1 VKAQLLDALRDACGD
16 AAVLAD
22 AASIEPYV
30 TDWRGTF
37 VGRASAVV
45 RPASTEQVSEV
56 VRICSDARIPI
67 VPQGGNTGLA
77 AGATPLQLRDAIIV
91 SLSRMRRIVSVDAD
105 AYAVTVEA
113 GCVLADVQQAARR
126 AERLF
131 PLSLAA
137 EGSAEIGGLVSTNA
151 GGTAVL
157 RYGTMRSLVLGLEAV
172 LPDGRIVDG
181 LRALYKDNAG
191 YDWKQLF
198 IGAEGTLGIVTR
210 AVLRLFPMPRERV
223 TALIGIDL
231 SETALRVFSHLQTML
246 GETLSA
252 CELFPDRALALRV
265 AYEPGLRRPMAEH
278 AWYLLVEATSSL
290 STLRTAAEE
299 AFVALDDAGLAG
311 AIVIAENSAQA
322 RALWEWRETITETE
336 KRTGRSVKH
345 DVSVP
350 ISAIPEFIARATE
363 RIERDHPGVTVL
375 AFGHFGDGNIHFNV
389 LVPGATTAVVDA
401 ISAAVYEMIA
411 DFRGSITAE
420 HGIGRY
426 RRNELL
432 AHRSIFEMD
441 LMRTVKR
448 ALDPGNVMNPGAV
461 LEE

>member
-1 VKAQLLDALRDACGD
+1 M
-16 AAVLAD
+16 LAD

>member
-1 VKAQLLDALRDACGD
+1 MKAQLLDALRDACGD

>member
-1 VKAQLLDALRDACGD
+1 MTEALLGALRNTCGD

-22 AASIEPYV
+22 AASIQPYV
-30 TDWRGTF
+30 TDWRGTY

-56 VRICSDARIPI
+56 VRICADARVPI

-77 AGATPLQLRDAIIV
+77 AGATPLKLRDAV
-91 SLSRMRRIVSVDAD
+91 VVNLSRMRRIVTVDAD
-105 AYAVTVEA
+105 AYAMTVEA

-126 AERLF
+126 AHRLF

-137 EGSAEIGGLVSTNA
+137 EGSAEIGGLISTNA

-157 RYGTMRSLVLGLEAV
+157 RYGSMRSLVLGLEAV

-198 IGAEGTLGIVTR
+198 VGAEGTLGIITR
-210 AVLRLFPMPRERV
+210 AVLRLFPLPRERV
-223 TALIGIDL
+223 TALVGID
-231 SETALRVFSHLQTML
+231 SCETALRAFSMLQALL

-252 CELFPDRALALRV
+252 CELFPDRALALRL
-265 AYEPGLRRPMAEH
+265 AHEPALRRPMAEH
-278 AWYLLVEATSSL
+278 AWYLLVEASSSL
-290 STLRTAAEE
+290 STLRAAAEE

-311 AIVIAENSAQA
+311 AIVIAENSSQA

-336 KRTGRSVKH
+336 KRAGSSVKH

-363 RIERDHPGVTVL
+363 RIERDHPGASVL

-389 LVPGATTAVVDA
+389 MLPNANALAADA
-401 ISAAVYEMIA
+401 ISAGVYEIIA

-426 RRNELL
+426 RRDELL
-432 AHRSIFEMD
+432 AHRSIFEME

-448 ALDPGNVMNPGAV
+448 ALDPENIMNPGAI
-461 LEE
+461 LSE

>member
-1 VKAQLLDALRDACGD
+1 MKEQLLGALRDACGE

-22 AASIEPYV
+22 PALIQPFV
-30 TDWRGTF
+30 TDWRGTY

-56 VRICSDARIPI
+56 VRICADARVPI

-77 AGATPLQLRDAIIV
+77 AGATPLDLRDAV
-91 SLSRMRRIVSVDAD
+91 VVNLSRMRRIVSVDAD
-105 AYAVTVEA
+105 AYAMTVEA

-126 AERLF
+126 AQRLF

-137 EGSAEIGGLVSTNA
+137 EGSAEIGGLISTNA

-198 IGAEGTLGIVTR
+198 VGAEGTLGIVTR
-210 AVLRLFPMPRERV
+210 AVLRLFPSPRERV
-223 TALIGIDL
+223 TALVGID
-231 SETALRVFSHLQTML
+231 SCETALRVFSMLQAML

-252 CELFPDRALALRV
+252 CELFPDRALALRL
-265 AYEPGLRRPMAEH
+265 ANEPSLRRPMPEH
-278 AWYLLVEATSSL
+278 AWYMLVEVSSSL
-290 STLRTAAEE
+290 STLRAAAEE
-299 AFVALDDAGLAG
+299 AFVALDDAGVAG

-336 KRTGRSVKH
+336 KRAGRSVKH

-350 ISAIPEFIARATE
+350 ISSIPEFIARATE
-363 RIERDHPGVTVL
+363 RIERDHPGTSVL

-389 LVPGATTAVVDA
+389 LLPGANAALADA
-401 ISAAVYEMIA
+401 ISASVYEVIA

-426 RRNELL
+426 RRDELA
-432 AHRSIFEMD
+432 AHRSTIELD

-448 ALDPGNVMNPGAV
+448 ALDPENVMNPGAV
-461 LEE
+461 LGE